1 MYFTILLHRIYLAVK
16 SHIGFY
22 SSIWERILFQSIRF
36 LPFSVV
42 GLQME
47 LVLLSEKIVWTL
59 IPPLLDHEIRLSDLL
74 SVPSSYR
81 AGDQSHF
88 HWILCKVFV
97 YCIGRVT
104 GLGHSG
110 GRMALWLTGIRI
122 RWTFTDRPEQRG
134 KGTFSERTIR
144 RWLITCG
151 CGTINNE
158 INRHNLTNKCRKA
171 DKERTNS
178 RKACRTGLRWP
189 KISGD
194 WARAGG
200 DIGTRD
206 GQFTNLNIGLHQ
218 QWYMGGDLHHGPI
231 KCLPGNHFRIWNLN
245 PEAVRIRWCRR

>member
-1 MYFTILLHRIYLAVK
+1 MGKDFISIHSFLAI
-16 SHIGFY
+16 S
-22 SSIWERILFQSIRF
+22 RR
-36 LPFSVV
+36 VV
-42 GLQME
+42 GPQME

-231 KCLPGNHFRIWNLN
+231 KVSPWEPLSNMKFESGSCS
-245 PEAVRIRWCRR
+245 IRWCRR